1 MATSS
6 INNGLPSSIQ
16 LLLKQLPYGEY
27 GKYNAPFSEKSLL
40 EDDYVCKDFNG
51 KVERKV
57 EPSNPQVEAREEIN
71 LGMPGVGK
79 TIVVVQTARTIMNH
93 EERDLLDSLERFLV
107 IKSLE
112 RRSFIFKVILRRIA
126 SIKEKDEKKQVNVRD
141 LENAIYSAQE
151 AIKEYK
157 HLIHKENSKGNSIG
171 DLAILEVAMR
181 KVQEEK
187 EKAHFKMTAEDC
199 SFLQSKMAQLCAL
212 LGLKLDFLDALS
224 EMPPEC
230 CNHRTLTEWIKI
242 FLRDNSESTVMAN
255 RKKISKELLESIGF
269 DPSSTAVET
278 IMARSAFAGST
289 PMHIDACEWA
299 QLFVEDEFK
308 YNPLLSSLTSPFP
321 FYHCLTNAWFELK
334 NIPDEISLES
344 NINVFQ
350 VQIMN
355 LTTEESN
362 TYSKAHTALSAS
374 IPQDNQNTVLYHGTD
389 HKSAQQILFRGIE
402 LCAGRQ
408 KRDFSCGKGFYLTT
422 SLEDALNWAKSTTAR
437 PAVLSFVVTSSP
449 EYVLQKARKLSLDGN
464 EQWRNLVSLF
474 RNDNVTSKMLED
486 LDSKYDLIEGPMAI
500 VTTDNTSGELVFEPK
515 PSSYQMCLISDSFA
529 EEFEKTLHSIMF
541 FDIS

>member
-6 INNGLPSSIQ
+6 IYNELPSSIQ

-40 EDDYVCKDFNG
+40 EEDYVCKDFNG
-51 KVERKV
+51 KVETKV
-57 EPSNPQVEAREEIN
+57 ELSHSQVAREEIN
-71 LGMPGVGK
+71 LGMPDVGK

-93 EERDLLDSLERFLV
+93 EERDLLDNLERFLV
-107 IKSLE
+107 IKTLE

-126 SIKEKDEKKQVNVRD
+126 SIKEKDEEKQVNLRH

-157 HLIHKENSKGNSIG
+157 HLIHKENSKENSIR
-171 DLAILEVAMR
+171 DFAILEVAMR

-187 EKAHFKMTAEDC
+187 EKAHFKMTAEDY
-199 SFLQSKMAQLCAL
+199 SFLQSNMAQLCAL

-224 EMPPEC
+224 EMPQEC
-230 CNHRTLTEWIKI
+230 RNHRTLTEWIKI
-242 FLRDNSESTVMAN
+242 FLKDNSESTVMAN
-255 RKKISKELLESIGF
+255 RTKISKELLESIGF

-278 IMARSAFAGST
+278 ITARSAFAGST

-321 FYHCLTNAWFELK
+321 FYHCVTNAWFELK
-334 NIPDEISLES
+334 SLPDEILVES

-350 VQIMN
+350 VQVMN

-362 TYSKAHTALSAS
+362 AYSKAHTALTAS
-374 IPQDNQNTVLYHGTD
+374 IRQQNQNTVLYHGTD
-389 HKSAQQILFRGIE
+389 HESARQILLRGIE

-408 KRDFSCGKGFYLTT
+408 KRDFSCGRGFYLTT
-422 SLEDALNWAKSTTAR
+422 SLDDALNWAKSTTAR

-449 EYVLQKARKLSLDGN
+449 EDVLQKARKLSLDGN
-464 EQWRNLVSLF
+464 EQWRNLVCLF
-474 RNDNVTSKMLED
+474 RNDNVTSQMLED

-500 VTTDNTSGELVFEPK
+500 VTTNETSDELVFEPK
-515 PSSYQMCLISDSFA
+515 PSSHQMCLISESFA
-529 EEFEKTLHSIMF
+529 EEFEKTLHSIVF

>member
-93 EERDLLDSLERFLV
+93 EERDLLDNLERFLV

-151 AIKEYK
+151 AIKKYK

>member
-362 TYSKAHTALSAS
+362 TYSKVHTALSAS

>member
-289 PMHIDACEWA
+289 QMHIDACEWA

-308 YNPLLSSLTSPFP
+308 YNPLLSSPISPFP